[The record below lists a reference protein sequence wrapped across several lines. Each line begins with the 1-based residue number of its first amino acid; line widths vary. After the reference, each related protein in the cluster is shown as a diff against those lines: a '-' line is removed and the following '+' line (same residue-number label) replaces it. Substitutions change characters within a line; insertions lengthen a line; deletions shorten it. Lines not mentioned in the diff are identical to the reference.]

1 MWGARYA
8 ASGTRQRRAVIS
20 SHRPKAGLYLRYEG
34 IPLSVLVIP
43 SGFGEPRGTS
53 FEKRTLPGPLFYLV
67 PRLRETKRRVNES
80 AGRFTK
86 RETDLCYERADH
98 GGRAMPKTA
107 TSKSTDRVRRFRERA
122 KQEGWTTVA
131 VKVPASR
138 ADDVRAFAETL
149 GEPVKKRN
157 PAQGSLFPDLPD
169 E

>member
-1 MWGARYA
+1 MQHLAR
-8 ASGTRQRRAVIS
+8 ASGV
-20 SHRPKAGLYLRYEG
+20 
-34 IPLSVLVIP
+34 PLSLPIGP
-43 SGFGEPRGTS
+43 KRAYIRGMRASPLSLSSPRARPTLRGTF

-67 PRLRETKRRVNES
+67 PIVRETKRRVNES

-86 RETDLCYERADH
+86 RETALCYERADQ

-157 PAQGSLFPDLPD
+157 PAQGTLFPDLPED
-169 E
+169 

>member
-1 MWGARYA
+1 MWGVCYA

-20 SHRPKAGLYLRYEG
+20 SHRPKSGLYLRYEG
-34 IPLSVLVIP
+34 ITTVLVIP
-43 SGFGEPRGTS
+43 SGAPTLRGTF

-67 PRLRETKRRVNES
+67 PIVRETKRRVNES
-80 AGRFTK
+80 AGCFTK
-86 RETDLCYERADH
+86 RETALCYERPTT